1 MEHPQLMAVADEE
14 EQNMQELDLTWGR
27 SMRVWWLMVW
37 RGAVGGIVFGV
48 IVGAI
53 TGFVIAILQGSIQTI
68 TAVSATLGYI
78 VGLVWSMFVVR
89 MALAKRY
96 KEFRIALVP
105 PASS

>member
-1 MEHPQLMAVADEE
+1 MAVADDE

-37 RGAVGGIVFGV
+37 RGAVGGLVFGV

-53 TGFVIAILQGSIQTI
+53 TGFVIAMLQGSIQTI
-68 TAVSATLGYI
+68 TVVSATLGYT

-96 KEFRIALVP
+96 KEFRFALVP